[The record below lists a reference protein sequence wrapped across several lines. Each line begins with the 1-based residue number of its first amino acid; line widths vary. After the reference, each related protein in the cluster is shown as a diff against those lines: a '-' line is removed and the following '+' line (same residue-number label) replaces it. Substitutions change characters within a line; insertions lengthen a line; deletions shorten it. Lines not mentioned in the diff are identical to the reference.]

1 MRAWPYGGGCSRITS
16 SADPR
21 RVSLLTLLDL
31 PTIPPPTTPRCSRAD
46 LSLLSGLAI
55 RTLCHPVC
63 RDHGSRASP
72 VPSRLATTTGRIEFV
87 ILRTGSSL
95 SVALHLLS
103 QGRSY
108 LQLRGP
114 DQPLQGL
121 PPRRSNSITGAL
133 GRRSPSFSGSLWH
146 DGPPSLRSAK
156 QPPQPTTQPTTTQAS
171 TNPTWNCHTFT
182 SPYRPTR
189 AAAQIPQP
197 SCEQKQKPTP
207 DKARLG
213 PAKARW
219 EISEA
224 RK

>member
-1 MRAWPYGGGCSRITS
+1 MVCPFSINLPVSLCSAGITPFQSSYGHSDSRRGEGRMRAWPYGGGCSRITS

-133 GRRSPSFSGSLWH
+133 GRRSPSSSGSLWH
-146 DGPPSLRSAK
+146 DGPR
-156 QPPQPTTQPTTTQAS
+156 
-171 TNPTWNCHTFT
+171 
-182 SPYRPTR
+182 R
-189 AAAQIPQP
+189 
-197 SCEQKQKPTP
+197 
-207 DKARLG
+207 
-213 PAKARW
+213 
-219 EISEA
+219 
-224 RK
+224 